1 MSIGV
6 DPRTNSLIVSAPEAL
21 FREVKELVETLDR
34 GAMDSNQTLE
44 VVTLR
49 QSSPDAVRRACPGC
63 SASQCNSAAPRQL
76 DAVDGPRAVPAGVRG
91 DAEIRGLWRL
101 RRRRDVPGRRG
112 FPGGGFQPGGFPG
125 GGGGFSGGGFPGGG
139 FPGMQQGFRGGMM
152 QGAGGPVGKRVRGG
166 FNPGMGGGGGGAAP
180 GGGAVRREI
189 FQPGQ
194 RW

>member
-6 DPRTNSLIVSAPEAL
+6 DARTNSLIVSAPEAL

-49 QSSPDAVRRACPGC
+49 QSSPDAVRRAFRNARHAVQFGGTGSSSTQSTGPG
-63 SASQCNSAAPRQL
+63 QFQP
-76 DAVDGPRAVPAGVRG
+76 GFGG
-91 DAEIRGLWRL
+91 M
-101 RRRRDVPGRRG
+101 RRFGGFGGFGGGGMFPGGG

-125 GGGGFSGGGFPGGG
+125 GGGGFPGGG

-152 QGAGGPVGKRVRGG
+152 QGAGGPVGKRV
-166 FNPGMGGGGGGAAP
+166 P
-180 GGGAVRREI
+180 RRL
-189 FQPGQ
+189 
-194 RW
+194 